1 MDLLVSRPFPTG
13 RNKRSVGPK
22 RGSEVWK
29 WMHQFLSIDW
39 TWNLALSPG
48 LPRLQILIT
57 CSVHC
62 IFWVCYRRSKAGAG
76 KGLGT
81 RQLEISRSHKS
92 DHILIWNLH
101 CHICHPMPSH
111 SSFES
116 RQNQDWKTGSS
127 HSSLPIIPIF
137 QFLLLTSC
145 FSLPRICEDGD
156 VRLKSTATEC
166 ELTS

>member
-1 MDLLVSRPFPTG
+1 MDFLVPRPFPTG

-22 RGSEVWK
+22 RGSEVRK

-39 TWNLALSPG
+39 TWNLVLFPG

-62 IFWVCYRRSKAGAG
+62 IFWICYKQSKTGTG
-76 KGLGT
+76 KAWEWGNLKPPEATSLTTSWLSGT
-81 RQLEISRSHKS
+81 
-92 DHILIWNLH
+92 
-101 CHICHPMPSH
+101 HICHPMPSH
-111 SSFES
+111 SSFEF

-137 QFLLLTSC
+137 QFLVLISC